1 MTKVHTD
8 GVTEPSA
15 ESPTADERGAIRA
28 YLQRSEVR
36 LSTIHRVGSALL
48 SGAGLMVLLPAVERD
63 SVTTVL
69 GALLSGDVDL
79 VRVLLSVAVC
89 AAVALP
95 FTALWLLL
103 RDLTQFYFHA
113 NHVRHGDGEAFT
125 PRFTLTGL
133 RLPPDE
139 LGPDSAARLEQ
150 ERLAP
155 RAIEL
160 LVPANDE
167 SRRRIDQQL
176 DAYGGLGVP
185 EPATDAGRAGGLFEL
200 AASRGRDLFEEVAKV
215 EHGMA
220 RHVLRIQVIV
230 LRYVKAVLAML
241 TTALAA
247 FALAAVIDQHP
258 FVSSGDEAWLSVI
271 LLAWAPV
278 AMFAVTTPVRWLERL
293 LRSEGAIHTAV
304 SEDRELT
311 RVEDVTVRL
320 AIGGFATAALALLIV
335 LPRDDVSAASRG
347 WAIAAGALASL
358 AVVGVLAL
366 WTGGSGWRRVVR
378 RDWQTAT
385 AIVRRASSSASR
397 PSSRGPRGAG

>member
-1 MTKVHTD
+1 
-8 GVTEPSA
+8 
-15 ESPTADERGAIRA
+15 
-28 YLQRSEVR
+28 
-36 LSTIHRVGSALL
+36 
-48 SGAGLMVLLPAVERD
+48 
-63 SVTTVL
+63 
-69 GALLSGDVDL
+69 
-79 VRVLLSVAVC
+79 
-89 AAVALP
+89 
-95 FTALWLLL
+95 
-103 RDLTQFYFHA
+103 
-113 NHVRHGDGEAFT
+113 
-125 PRFTLTGL
+125 
-133 RLPPDE
+133 
-139 LGPDSAARLEQ
+139 
-150 ERLAP
+150 
-155 RAIEL
+155 
-160 LVPANDE
+160 
-167 SRRRIDQQL
+167 
-176 DAYGGLGVP
+176 
-185 EPATDAGRAGGLFEL
+185 
-200 AASRGRDLFEEVAKV
+200 
-215 EHGMA
+215 
-220 RHVLRIQVIV
+220 
-230 LRYVKAVLAML
+230 VLAML

-247 FALAAVIDQHP
+247 FALAAVIEQHP

-347 WAIAAGALASL
+347 WAIAAATVASS

-397 PSSRGPRGAG
+397 PSSE

>member
-1 MTKVHTD
+1 VHTD
-8 GVTEPSA
+8 GVTEPSVD
-15 ESPTADERGAIRA
+15 SPTADERGAIRA

-113 NHVRHGDGEAFT
+113 NHIRHDDGEAFT

-133 RLPPDE
+133 RLPQDE
-139 LGPDSAARLEQ
+139 LGAASTDELDRTRVE
-150 ERLAP
+150 P
-155 RAIEL
+155 HVIEL

-167 SRRRIDQQL
+167 SRRRIDMQIA
-176 DAYGGLGVP
+176 AYGGLGAS
-185 EPATDAGRAGGLFEL
+185 EPMTDVGRASSIFEL
-200 AASRGRDLFEEVAKV
+200 AASRGRGLFEEVAKV

-241 TTALAA
+241 TTALTA
-247 FALAAVIDQHP
+247 FALAAVIEHHP
-258 FVSSGDEAWLSVI
+258 LVSSGDEAWLAVI

-278 AMFAVTTPVRWLERL
+278 AMFAITSPVRWLERL
-293 LRSEGAIHTAV
+293 LRSEGATHTAV

-311 RVEDVTVRL
+311 RLEDVTVRL
-320 AIGGFATAALALLIV
+320 AIGGFVVTALAFVIV
-335 LPRDDVSAASRG
+335 LPRDDLSAESRG
-347 WAIAAGALASL
+347 WALAAAITAALAL
-358 AVVGVLAL
+358 IGVLAV
-366 WTGGSGWRRVVR
+366 WIGGSGWRRVVV

-385 AIVRRASSSASR
+385 SLVSRTSSGVDRRS
-397 PSSRGPRGAG
+397 

>member
-1 MTKVHTD
+1 VHTD
-8 GVTEPSA
+8 GVTEPSV

-133 RLPPDE
+133 RLPQDE
-139 LGPDSAARLEQ
+139 LGAASTDELDSIRVE
-150 ERLAP
+150 P
-155 RAIEL
+155 HVIEL

-167 SRRRIDQQL
+167 SRRRIDMQIA
-176 DAYGGLGVP
+176 AYGGLGAA
-185 EPATDAGRAGGLFEL
+185 EPMTDIGRASSIFEL
-200 AASRGRDLFEEVAKV
+200 AASRGRGLFEEVAKV

-241 TTALAA
+241 TTALTA
-247 FALAAVIDQHP
+247 FALAAVIERHP
-258 FVSSGDEAWLSVI
+258 LVSSGDEAWLAVI

-278 AMFAVTTPVRWLERL
+278 AMFAITSPVRWLERL
-293 LRSEGAIHTAV
+293 LRSEGATHTAV

-311 RVEDVTVRL
+311 RLEDVTVRL
-320 AIGGFATAALALLIV
+320 AIGGFVVAALAFVIV
-335 LPRDDVSAASRG
+335 LPRDDLSAESRG
-347 WAIAAGALASL
+347 WALSAAITAALAL
-358 AVVGVLAL
+358 IGVLAL
-366 WTGGSGWRRVVR
+366 WIGGSGWRRVVV

-385 AIVRRASSSASR
+385 SLVSRTSSGVSRRS
-397 PSSRGPRGAG
+397 